1 MAARRLLGYGT
12 AAGAAVGAAAWGI
25 VQMGMPEPPLSSEA
39 WADASVSA
47 PSRRE
52 QLRKLRANEEFDV
65 LIIGGLSLIHI

>member
-1 MAARRLLGYGT
+1 
-12 AAGAAVGAAAWGI
+12 
-25 VQMGMPEPPLSSEA
+25 MGMPEPPLSSEA

-65 LIIGGLSLIHI
+65 LIIGGGATGAGAAVDAATRGLRTALIEGEDFGSGTS